1 MALSPID
8 MQTLFSQMDKV
19 GKQEAAQKEGAALLQ
34 AIQQAK
40 HQQQTDEKI
49 RSVNEAQDTGEG
61 TEGVKDKKGG
71 QARQE
76 GKGHAHAG
84 ETAKENA
91 EDGVIRDPDLGT
103 NLDVSL

>member
-34 AIQQAK
+34 SIQLAK

-49 RSVNEAQDTGEG
+49 RSVNEAQDTGDGAE
-61 TEGVKDKKGG
+61 EVKDRHGG
-71 QARQE
+71 QARHE
-76 GKGHAHAG
+76 GNGNPHS
-84 ETAKENA
+84 KEN
-91 EDGVIRDPDLGT
+91 EEEKTDDGVIRDPNLGT